1 MRTAAALLFI
11 VSSEERGKEET
22 KLEEVRYIR
31 SLTQEMEQIMATDGR
46 DERVFQGGEE
56 GDRLASCFISARAHA
71 CALEACFKGGGG
83 GVDDIRAKD

>member
-31 SLTQEMEQIMATDGR
+31 SLTQEMEQIMATD
-46 DERVFQGGEE
+46 
-56 GDRLASCFISARAHA
+56 ASAR
-71 CALEACFKGGGG
+71 
-83 GVDDIRAKD
+83 